1 MKAPVSWHLLLGIL
15 LTSLLTN
22 FALITPD
29 MLTFLGRWAP
39 FTYGVVFAALGYLTA
54 IFGLKSV
61 TAARNGATPDPDMT
75 TNGPAVSA
83 PAPQAPPPVEP
94 TI

>member
-1 MKAPVSWHLLLGIL
+1 VKVPVSWHLLLGIL

-54 IFGLKSV
+54 IFGVKSA
-61 TAARNGATPDPDMT
+61 TSARNGAAPDPDMT
-75 TNGPAVSA
+75 TTDPVGPA